1 LEFETSSTQASG
13 VKQLINKLIGH
24 LRLRLGDQLAD
35 KLLGPG
41 LWALVIKV
49 ASAATSYIMLVAFA
63 RMLDSKDYG
72 YFGVM
77 LNISIVISAVMAFG
91 LPTGVARF
99 WAGHLA
105 QGEKSLA
112 RGFHIGAQKFMVA
125 ISVIAIVLGIAMSA
139 LGWGNNIFGTVIG
152 ATLVAL
158 LAVLLSFEDYYANAL
173 RAQEKLLW
181 SMLPRDIL
189 WRLLSPLLAFV
200 FLRVSGALDAGQ
212 AIAICAFV
220 MAIAALAQA
229 YVSAKATTAL
239 TGHTALQT
247 DWPKWTRTLVPLAGA
262 SILFAMVQQL
272 DVVVVGAFVGA
283 EDAGAYFAAQKT
295 ASLLGLVM
303 IAGGLVAAPLMAAAY
318 HSGRKRD
325 LQKLCKM
332 LALAITAT
340 TLCGF
345 VLMIF
350 MGKFLLSIFDPA
362 YVSAYP
368 LLLILAL
375 GYALDA
381 LAGPTAY
388 LMQMTSLETA
398 YLRIMAVVYGF
409 VLAVQITFVPLFGPI
424 AAAIA
429 TALGVCLWNGI
440 AIYQLRHSIGVD
452 SSILSFFLPPQQ
464 TDKRE
469 TS

>member
-1 LEFETSSTQASG
+1 
-13 VKQLINKLIGH
+13 
-24 LRLRLGDQLAD
+24 
-35 KLLGPG
+35 LLGWGSEYFG
-41 LWALVIKV
+41 LHNGAL
-49 ASAATSYIMLVAFA
+49 LVAIFA
-63 RMLDSKDYG
+63 VVLAFADYFANILRAQNKIVWSMAPRDVVWRIG
-72 YFGVM
+72 SPIVAFVVFWSMGV
-77 LNISIVISAVMAFG
+77 LTAGMAIG
-91 LPTGVARF
+91 CCIGVLA
-99 WAGHLA
+99 ALTLA
-105 QGEKSLA
+105 QGFTSHKAMTTTVGHVPA
-112 RGFHIGAQKFMVA
+112 R
-125 ISVIAIVLGIAMSA
+125 S
-139 LGWGNNIFGTVIG
+139 
-152 ATLVAL
+152 
-158 LAVLLSFEDYYANAL
+158 D
-173 RAQEKLLW
+173 W
-181 SMLPRDIL
+181 SQ
-189 WRLLSPLLAFV
+189 WRGPLL
-200 FLRVSGALDAGQ
+200 
-212 AIAICAFV
+212 
-220 MAIAALAQA
+220 
-229 YVSAKATTAL
+229 
-239 TGHTALQT
+239 
-247 DWPKWTRTLVPLAGA
+247 PLAGA